1 MEESKRIVEWTE
13 IVEDGEGRVDRGI
26 LGTKRYLSGSK
37 SRDRPPLGGY
47 ALTEKRL
54 AKINGIH
61 IEQGASVEY
70 SCHRVGANIGG
81 SRAQRGDGGG
91 RRQTKLVPRTEGQN
105 AP

>member
-1 MEESKRIVEWTE
+1 MVK
-13 IVEDGEGRVDRGI
+13 GGI

-81 SRAQRGDGGG
+81 SRAQRGGGGG